1 MFLNIKMMIFFFL
14 SFFQL
19 CTFIARS
26 ASSRASLSL
35 SILIVSLIIGRFGGD
50 SARRIILGGNSAWR
64 IILGG
69 DSDWRINLG
78 GDLGRVIGDI
88 RREGRIETG
97 AGCGGGG
104 GAGAGAVT
112 GADAVTCGG
121 ADRPDLYSVAR
132 VFISPGGIPDRLGK
146 GERYIRINCAK
157 RSSDDWTSENKNKIM
172 DVYCRISIEH
182 TFC

>member
-1 MFLNIKMMIFFFL
+1 M
-14 SFFQL
+14 

-50 SARRIILGGNSAWR
+50 SARRIILGGDSA
-64 IILGG
+64 
-69 DSDWRINLG
+69 WRINLG
-78 GDLGRVIGDI
+78 CDLGRVIGDI

-104 GAGAGAVT
+104 GGGGGAGAGAVA

-132 VFISPGGIPDRLGK
+132 VFISPGGIPGRLGT
-146 GERYIRINCAK
+146 GERYIRINSAK
-157 RSSDDWTSENKNKIM
+157 RSPDDWTSENKNKIM
-172 DVYCRISIEH
+172 DVSCRISIEH
-182 TFC
+182 TFCWFC